1 MKSILCFELK
11 RCFGSKRLYLSLLT
25 GIVISLLHIIF
36 GVLPLTQWLSSWQGD
51 FFLTPHSAYGHWI
64 GMDSSTVWP
73 TLLYMLL
80 PFLCAFPFSDT
91 VSWDFNTG
99 YVMQI
104 FVRRKK
110 STYLFAKAL
119 TIFIASAFLTA
130 TILFFDFAGTALYLP
145 LVRPEALT
153 NLYGISNRSLM
164 AHLFYHMRVICGL
177 VLPTMGTV
185 SIDGEIIGKGISF
198 PRSIGLLLE
207 NPIFIDE
214 FTGAKNLSLLCDI
227 KRLVSQAQIGDT
239 LRRVGLNPSDKRPF
253 RKYSLGMKQRLGIAA
268 AIVESPDLILL
279 DEPFNAL
286 DESGIK
292 EIRDLLRELRQK
304 GKLIVL
310 TCHDRQQMESLA
322 DEIIAMREGRI
333 VNVDK
338 NCHEEV

>member
-1 MKSILCFELK
+1 MKVEINHLTKVIQGNVVLDDINACF
-11 RCFGSKRLYLSLLT
+11 S
-25 GIVISLLHIIF
+25 
-36 GVLPLTQWLSSWQGD
+36 
-51 FFLTPHSAYGHWI
+51 
-64 GMDSSTVWP
+64 
-73 TLLYMLL
+73 
-80 PFLCAFPFSDT
+80 CASGE
-91 VSWDFNTG
+91 NG
-99 YVMQI
+99 GRI
-104 FVRRKK
+104 
-110 STYLFAKAL
+110 
-119 TIFIASAFLTA
+119 
-130 TILFFDFAGTALYLP
+130 
-145 LVRPEALT
+145 
-153 NLYGISNRSLM
+153 YGIQGINGSGKTML
-164 AHLFYHMRVICGL
+164 MRVICGL

-338 NCHEEV
+338 NCHEEVRSEKQTTSSSCDSAFAPFAGSLFRNRPENHTLKWFLFGNRGLLWVSAKAYRVEWPENRIDRC

>member
-130 TILFFDFAGTALYLP
+130 TILFFDFAGTALY
-145 LVRPEALT
+145 
-153 NLYGISNRSLM
+153 
-164 AHLFYHMRVICGL
+164 
-177 VLPTMGTV
+177 
-185 SIDGEIIGKGISF
+185 ISF

>member
-1 MKSILCFELK
+1 MKVEINHLTKVIQGNVVLDDINACF
-11 RCFGSKRLYLSLLT
+11 S
-25 GIVISLLHIIF
+25 
-36 GVLPLTQWLSSWQGD
+36 
-51 FFLTPHSAYGHWI
+51 
-64 GMDSSTVWP
+64 
-73 TLLYMLL
+73 
-80 PFLCAFPFSDT
+80 CASGE
-91 VSWDFNTG
+91 NG
-99 YVMQI
+99 GRI
-104 FVRRKK
+104 
-110 STYLFAKAL
+110 
-119 TIFIASAFLTA
+119 
-130 TILFFDFAGTALYLP
+130 
-145 LVRPEALT
+145 
-153 NLYGISNRSLM
+153 YGIQGINGSGKTML
-164 AHLFYHMRVICGL
+164 MRVICGL

-227 KRLVSQAQIGDT
+227 NRLVSQAQIGDT

>member
-164 AHLFYHMRVICGL
+164 AHLFYHKPLQYTVIYIIMDALL
-177 VLPTMGTV
+177 V
-185 SIDGEIIGKGISF
+185 
-198 PRSIGLLLE
+198 
-207 NPIFIDE
+207 
-214 FTGAKNLSLLCDI
+214 GAWE
-227 KRLVSQAQIGDT
+227 AQIGDT

>member
-99 YVMQI
+99 NVVLDDI
-104 FVRRKK
+104 NACF
-110 STYLFAKAL
+110 SC
-119 TIFIASAFLTA
+119 ASGENGGR
-130 TILFFDFAGTALYLP
+130 I
-145 LVRPEALT
+145 
-153 NLYGISNRSLM
+153 YGIQGINGSGKTML
-164 AHLFYHMRVICGL
+164 MRVICGL

>member
-1 MKSILCFELK
+1 MKVEINHLTKVIQGNVVLDDINACF
-11 RCFGSKRLYLSLLT
+11 S
-25 GIVISLLHIIF
+25 
-36 GVLPLTQWLSSWQGD
+36 
-51 FFLTPHSAYGHWI
+51 
-64 GMDSSTVWP
+64 
-73 TLLYMLL
+73 
-80 PFLCAFPFSDT
+80 CASGE
-91 VSWDFNTG
+91 NG
-99 YVMQI
+99 GRI
-104 FVRRKK
+104 
-110 STYLFAKAL
+110 
-119 TIFIASAFLTA
+119 
-130 TILFFDFAGTALYLP
+130 
-145 LVRPEALT
+145 
-153 NLYGISNRSLM
+153 YGIQGINGSGKTML
-164 AHLFYHMRVICGL
+164 MRVICGL

-253 RKYSLGMKQRLGIAA
+253 RKYSLGMKQRLGLAA
-268 AIVESPDLILL
+268 ALLGYPKLLIL
-279 DEPFNAL
+279 DEPTNGLDPAV

>member
-164 AHLFYHMRVICGL
+164 AHLFYH
-177 VLPTMGTV
+177 
-185 SIDGEIIGKGISF
+185 
-198 PRSIGLLLE
+198 
-207 NPIFIDE
+207 
-214 FTGAKNLSLLCDI
+214 
-227 KRLVSQAQIGDT
+227 
-239 LRRVGLNPSDKRPF
+239 
-253 RKYSLGMKQRLGIAA
+253 
-268 AIVESPDLILL
+268 
-279 DEPFNAL
+279 
-286 DESGIK
+286 ESGIK

>member
-1 MKSILCFELK
+1 MKVEINHLTKVIQGNVVLDDINACF
-11 RCFGSKRLYLSLLT
+11 S
-25 GIVISLLHIIF
+25 
-36 GVLPLTQWLSSWQGD
+36 
-51 FFLTPHSAYGHWI
+51 
-64 GMDSSTVWP
+64 
-73 TLLYMLL
+73 
-80 PFLCAFPFSDT
+80 CASGE
-91 VSWDFNTG
+91 NG
-99 YVMQI
+99 GRI
-104 FVRRKK
+104 
-110 STYLFAKAL
+110 
-119 TIFIASAFLTA
+119 
-130 TILFFDFAGTALYLP
+130 
-145 LVRPEALT
+145 
-153 NLYGISNRSLM
+153 YGIQGINGSGKTML
-164 AHLFYHMRVICGL
+164 MRVICGL

-227 KRLVSQAQIGDT
+227 
-239 LRRVGLNPSDKRPF
+239 

>member
-1 MKSILCFELK
+1 MKVEINHLTKVIQGNVVLDDINACF
-11 RCFGSKRLYLSLLT
+11 S
-25 GIVISLLHIIF
+25 
-36 GVLPLTQWLSSWQGD
+36 
-51 FFLTPHSAYGHWI
+51 
-64 GMDSSTVWP
+64 
-73 TLLYMLL
+73 
-80 PFLCAFPFSDT
+80 CASGE
-91 VSWDFNTG
+91 NG
-99 YVMQI
+99 GRI
-104 FVRRKK
+104 
-110 STYLFAKAL
+110 
-119 TIFIASAFLTA
+119 
-130 TILFFDFAGTALYLP
+130 
-145 LVRPEALT
+145 
-153 NLYGISNRSLM
+153 YGIQGINGSGKTML
-164 AHLFYHMRVICGL
+164 MRVICGL

-185 SIDGEIIGKGISF
+185 SIDGEIIG
-198 PRSIGLLLE
+198 
-207 NPIFIDE
+207 N
-214 FTGAKNLSLLCDI
+214 
-227 KRLVSQAQIGDT
+227 T

>member
-1 MKSILCFELK
+1 MKVEINHLTKVIQGNVVLDDINACF
-11 RCFGSKRLYLSLLT
+11 S
-25 GIVISLLHIIF
+25 
-36 GVLPLTQWLSSWQGD
+36 
-51 FFLTPHSAYGHWI
+51 
-64 GMDSSTVWP
+64 
-73 TLLYMLL
+73 
-80 PFLCAFPFSDT
+80 CASGE
-91 VSWDFNTG
+91 NG
-99 YVMQI
+99 GRI
-104 FVRRKK
+104 
-110 STYLFAKAL
+110 
-119 TIFIASAFLTA
+119 
-130 TILFFDFAGTALYLP
+130 
-145 LVRPEALT
+145 
-153 NLYGISNRSLM
+153 YGIQGINGSGKTML
-164 AHLFYHMRVICGL
+164 MRVICGL

-333 VNVDK
+333 VNGYNNSQLVFLCEKKTTSSSCDSAFAPFAGSLFRNRPENHTLK
-338 NCHEEV
+338 WFLFGNRGLLWVSAKAYRVEWSENRIDRC